1 MWQRTRRSLSR
12 ISPKTRLAALTLLA
26 AVVVGVGVAWT
37 IANTTGRATSDPG
50 SPVARFEP
58 PDTSPLP
65 EALATL
71 AARTPIPYPPP
82 PSEGCEDATRTESP
96 GPGLPLL
103 PKHNC
108 IQEPKPGT
116 IASPL
121 TGERV
126 DPKDVPE
133 GWRVINNE
141 MFRFTLAVPPDW
153 YVNMLPDGGAFEI
166 ISPTAL
172 ALLAKPDRGEAERA
186 GVEIAFIAY
195 KYRPGGQDPTSKG
208 LANPNASF
216 NGTPGAIWEE
226 SPTGDPTVLR
236 MIRAAFVR
244 YDYVFSGN
252 AWFGQG
258 YTDSDADT
266 TQKIFASITPY

>member
-1 MWQRTRRSLSR
+1 MPHVIKRIFSR

-26 AVVVGVGVAWT
+26 AMAVGIAIAWVV
-37 IANTTGRATSDPG
+37 ANTTGRASSEQPN
-50 SPVARFEP
+50 PHVADFSQ
-58 PDTSPLP
+58 SPLTP
-65 EALATL
+65 PFGGTPFAL
-71 AARTPIPYPPP
+71 TPALYPPP

-108 IQEPKPGT
+108 IQEPKQGVIPSALAT
-116 IASPL
+116 
-121 TGERV
+121 ERV
-126 DPKDVPE
+126 DPKGVPE
-133 GWRVINNE
+133 GWRVVDNQ

-166 ISPTAL
+166 INPAAL
-172 ALLAKPDRGEAERA
+172 TLLARPDRGEAERA

-195 KYRPGGQDPTSKG
+195 KYRPGGQDPTSKA
-208 LANPNASF
+208 LANPNATF
-216 NGTPGAIWEE
+216 NGIPGAIWDELPVSE
-226 SPTGDPTVLR
+226 PTILR

-252 AWFGQG
+252 ALFGEG
-258 YTDSDADT
+258 YSESDVAAV
-266 TQKIFASITPY
+266 QKIFASITPY